1 MFILKND
8 LLYYLKNL
16 DIGGFLMKLI
26 RYLFLIIDSA
36 IYSFISYAYQM
47 FSFMSQIRIF
57 ESDEMKDIANR
68 VYILIGVIA
77 MFFVAYALICAIIN
91 PENATKG
98 KNSSITG
105 ILKNIIIAIIGIA
118 IVPSIF
124 NYAYDFQK
132 TVLCSNLIEKL
143 FLGNVG
149 NVDDDSN
156 ANMGNQLELLLFKSF
171 YYIAKYEEDTGDGIT
186 ISNTNGVDDSVWATA
201 AKNITNYNNNKS
213 LYDAFQSIESGEG
226 TIAEELNGFDV
237 SVHEGTIKYLFLL
250 STIAGLY
257 CAYVLLG
264 FVIDMGVRSVKL
276 AYLQLI
282 APLPIFSMVIPGQ
295 KKVFDNW
302 LKKTTSCFM
311 EVFVRVIAMTFAFYA
326 IKYLRPWIFG
336 KGMNEVICGANT
348 IGGTTK
354 LLAQAV
360 YILGIFAFLKQL
372 PKFISDLLPGFDSKG
387 FKLGLGNALAETG
400 GLQMLGAAGG
410 ALTSGI
416 RNGSM
421 AVKGFKETKGS
432 AWSKRARA
440 ALGGIGSTVAGF
452 ASGGARSFVKGKEAK
467 KWSDVAKFA
476 GEGADAATEAKLKRE
491 EYNELHNDG
500 EPLWRTRAHLNDAK
514 DKIGSFLSP
523 AEAQYKHYQN
533 LLKSINESTDAQKNM
548 VDAGKDFVSK
558 NEKDIIV
565 DQFSYKDADGNNIPV
580 QNKKKISLK
589 QIREMYE
596 DADKLANS
604 SGNMKD
610 IKAARSAKN
619 AYDAA
624 LKEAEA
630 GALYGK
636 YGSAKIGATGLP
648 EIASGVFKSAQ
659 SYYSLIS
666 KNKDILL
673 NNSGLDKNS
682 SVYDEFEKSLNELLK
697 LDLTKATN
705 VDEFAKLENI
715 LKKKISITY
724 ANGKTADVEVG
735 TLMLGT
741 RAKDNVTAEAN
752 TLLDKINEQKDKK

>member
-26 RYLFLIIDSA
+26 RYLFLIIDSV
-36 IYSFISYAYQM
+36 IYGFISYAYQM

-57 ESDEMKDIANR
+57 ENDEMKDIANR

-98 KNSSITG
+98 KNSSVTG
-105 ILKNIIIAIIGIA
+105 IVKNIIFAIIGIA

-143 FLGNVG
+143 FLGNDVNG
-149 NVDDDSN
+149 DTDSN

-171 YYIAKYEEDTGDGIT
+171 YYIANYEEDTGDGTT
-186 ISNTNGVDDSVWATA
+186 IGNTNGVDDSVWATV

-226 TIAEELNGFDV
+226 SISEELNGFDV
-237 SVHEGTIKYLFLL
+237 SIHEGTIKYLFLL

-336 KGMNEVICGANT
+336 NGMNEVICGANT

-476 GEGADAATEAKLKRE
+476 GEGADAATEAKFKRQ
-491 EYNELHNDG
+491 EYNDLHNDG
-500 EPLWRTRAHLNDAK
+500 EPLWRTRAHLSDAK

-523 AEAQYKHYQN
+523 AEAQYKHLQN
-533 LLKSINESTDAQKNM
+533 VLKPVNETADSGKAMMDA
-548 VDAGKDFVSK
+548 AKDYVS
-558 NEKDIIV
+558 NHEKDIRV
-565 DQFSYKDADGNNIPV
+565 TNFKFTDADGIEHEIKDND
-580 QNKKKISLK
+580 QYSLAKFK
-589 QIREMYE
+589 QVWE
-596 DADKLANS
+596 DAEKTANS
-604 SGNMKD
+604 TGNRID
-610 IKAARSAKN
+610 IDYARSAK
-619 AYDAA
+619 AQYDAA
-624 LKEAEA
+624 VKAA
-630 GALYGK
+630 QIGALAGQYGTDDNGNIDGEI
-636 YGSAKIGATGLP
+636 YAKIQTYQSNLRKNRDIILSNSGYDESSLRYKNFAESLDNIINLDLSKKSNLNTFVTFTEQLKRKDNNDIEVGSF
-648 EIASGVFKSAQ
+648 EASKTAKNNISAQ
-659 SYYSLIS
+659 S
-666 KNKDILL
+666 
-673 NNSGLDKNS
+673 G
-682 SVYDEFEKSLNELLK
+682 
-697 LDLTKATN
+697 A
-705 VDEFAKLENI
+705 
-715 LKKKISITY
+715 
-724 ANGKTADVEVG
+724 
-735 TLMLGT
+735 
-741 RAKDNVTAEAN
+741 
-752 TLLDKINEQKDKK
+752 LLDKINEQKDKK

>member
-26 RYLFLIIDSA
+26 RYLFLIIDSV
-36 IYSFISYAYQM
+36 IYGFISYAYQM

-57 ESDEMKDIANR
+57 ENDEMKDIANR

-98 KNSSITG
+98 KNSSVTG
-105 ILKNIIIAIIGIA
+105 IVKNIIFAIIGIA

-143 FLGNVG
+143 FLGN
-149 NVDDDSN
+149 NVNGDTDSN

-171 YYIAKYEEDTGDGIT
+171 YYIANYEEDTGDGTT
-186 ISNTNGVDDSVWATA
+186 IGNTNGVDDSVWATV

-226 TIAEELNGFDV
+226 SISEELNGFDV
-237 SVHEGTIKYLFLL
+237 SIHEGTIKYLFLL

-336 KGMNEVICGANT
+336 NGMNEVICGANT

-410 ALTSGI
+410 MGTAGI
-416 RNGSM
+416 RNLAATSRKAWNNASTAWKNGDK
-421 AVKGFKETKGS
+421 KGAIFKG
-432 AWSKRARA
+432 
-440 ALGGIGSTVAGF
+440 LGGAAATAASTVAGA
-452 ASGGARSFVKGKEAK
+452 ASGGARAFIKGKDSK
-467 KWSDVAKFA
+467 KWSDVAKYA
-476 GEGADAATEAKLKRE
+476 GEGADAAMEAKLKRE
-491 EYNELHNDG
+491 DYKA
-500 EPLWRTRAHLNDAK
+500 AHGGTVLGTAAGHISDAK
-514 DKIGSFLSP
+514 DRIFDFPNAHSANYAYENKKHSGISKITAASKAIDDELNTYIEKNESKLLYNNETIAKWKQKASSADSLLDGLTK
-523 AEAQYKHYQN
+523 EKAQYLARGYTENDQ
-533 LLKSINESTDAQKNM
+533 I
-548 VDAGKDFVSK
+548 V
-558 NEKDIIV
+558 KDINTKI
-565 DQFSYKDADGNNIPV
+565 DQAQSEA
-580 QNKKKISLK
+580 
-589 QIREMYE
+589 
-596 DADKLANS
+596 
-604 SGNMKD
+604 
-610 IKAARSAKN
+610 IKAAATVKTAQKDIRVKMRKGEAIESLDSNGNKVTFQMDKAVGAKVTQLFTDYN
-619 AYDAA
+619 TALKDHASYLIDNKQAYDDAMNI
-624 LKEAEA
+624 L
-630 GALYGK
+630 
-636 YGSAKIGATGLP
+636 
-648 EIASGVFKSAQ
+648 ASNDFR
-659 SYYSLIS
+659 
-666 KNKDILL
+666 
-673 NNSGLDKNS
+673 S
-682 SVYDEFEKSLNELLK
+682 SVEN
-697 LDLTKATN
+697 TK
-705 VDEFAKLENI
+705 DFI
-715 LKKKISITY
+715 
-724 ANGKTADVEVG
+724 
-735 TLMLGT
+735 
-741 RAKDNVTAEAN
+741 DNVKIADARVVTKMNQEGEAAR
-752 TLLDKINEQKDKK
+752 KQQEKK

>member
-105 ILKNIIIAIIGIA
+105 IVKNIIFAIIGIA

-143 FLGNVG
+143 FLGN
-149 NVDDDSN
+149 NVNSDSDSN

-171 YYIAKYEEDTGDGIT
+171 YYIAKYEEDTGDGTT
-186 ISNTNGVDDSVWATA
+186 ISNTNGVDDSVWATVA
-201 AKNITNYNNNKS
+201 QNITNYNNNKS

-302 LKKTTSCFM
+302 LKKTSSCFM

-336 KGMNEVICGANT
+336 KGMNEVVCGANT

-410 ALTSGI
+410 MVTAGT
-416 RNGSM
+416 RNLSATGRKAWNNAST
-421 AVKGFKETKGS
+421 AWKNGDKKGAIFKGL
-432 AWSKRARA
+432 AGA
-440 ALGGIGSTVAGF
+440 AATAASTVAGA
-452 ASGGARSFVKGKEAK
+452 ASGGARAFVKGKDSK
-467 KWSDVAKFA
+467 KWSDVAKYA
-476 GEGADAATEAKLKRE
+476 GEGADAAMEAKLKRE
-491 EYNELHNDG
+491 DYKA
-500 EPLWRTRAHLNDAK
+500 AHGGTVLGTAAGHISDAK
-514 DKIGSFLSP
+514 DRIFDFPNAHSANYAYENKKHSGISKITAASKAIDDELNTYIEKNESKLLYNNETIAKWKQKASSADSLLDGLTK
-523 AEAQYKHYQN
+523 EKAQYLARGYTENDQ
-533 LLKSINESTDAQKNM
+533 I
-548 VDAGKDFVSK
+548 V
-558 NEKDIIV
+558 KDINTKI
-565 DQFSYKDADGNNIPV
+565 DQAQSEA
-580 QNKKKISLK
+580 
-589 QIREMYE
+589 
-596 DADKLANS
+596 
-604 SGNMKD
+604 
-610 IKAARSAKN
+610 IKAAATVKTAQKDIRVKMRKGEAIESLDSNGNKVTFQMDKAVDAKVTQLFTDYN
-619 AYDAA
+619 TALKDHASYLIDNKQAYDDAMNI
-624 LKEAEA
+624 L
-630 GALYGK
+630 
-636 YGSAKIGATGLP
+636 
-648 EIASGVFKSAQ
+648 ASNDFR
-659 SYYSLIS
+659 
-666 KNKDILL
+666 
-673 NNSGLDKNS
+673 S
-682 SVYDEFEKSLNELLK
+682 SVEN
-697 LDLTKATN
+697 TK
-705 VDEFAKLENI
+705 DFI
-715 LKKKISITY
+715 
-724 ANGKTADVEVG
+724 
-735 TLMLGT
+735 
-741 RAKDNVTAEAN
+741 DNVKIADARVVTKMNQEGEAAR
-752 TLLDKINEQKDKK
+752 KQQEKK

>member
-105 ILKNIIIAIIGIA
+105 IVKNIIFAIIGIA

-143 FLGNVG
+143 FLGN
-149 NVDDDSN
+149 NVNSDSDSN

-171 YYIAKYEEDTGDGIT
+171 YYIAKYEEDTGDGTT
-186 ISNTNGVDDSVWATA
+186 ISNTNGVDDSVWATVA
-201 AKNITNYNNNKS
+201 QNITNYNNNKS

-336 KGMNEVICGANT
+336 KGMNKVVCGANT
-348 IGGTTK
+348 IGGATK

-410 ALTSGI
+410 MVTAGT
-416 RNGSM
+416 RNLSATGRKVWNNAST
-421 AVKGFKETKGS
+421 AWKNGDKKGAIFKG
-432 AWSKRARA
+432 
-440 ALGGIGSTVAGF
+440 LGGAAATAASTVAGA
-452 ASGGARSFVKGKEAK
+452 ASGGARAFIKGKDSK
-467 KWSDVAKFA
+467 KWSDVAKYA
-476 GEGADAATEAKLKRE
+476 GEGADAAMEAKLKRE
-491 EYNELHNDG
+491 EYRDAHNDG
-500 EPLWRTRAHLNDAK
+500 KPFWNARAHLNDVRSK
-514 DKIGSFLSP
+514 VGSFLSP
-523 AEAQYKHYQN
+523 DEAMYSHLQKSNKNISTVTDALKAADTAAGDVVTKNESNAKFIVKKFKFKDSSGIEHDVDNNSYTIAELRKMAEHQSEIAKQTGNQYDMAKAISMQN
-533 LLKSINESTDAQKNM
+533 QLDAIIKAGKKEVLSGNLGTDEGLDGKQHMNAAVYNSLKSVKSALEENKSEILNNIGYDQGTPAYDMAINAIDKTLSVNISDNNPDAFKDLGEIISGKNGLSTIANT
-548 VDAGKDFVSK
+548 SK
-558 NEKDIIV
+558 NH
-565 DQFSYKDADGNNIPV
+565 
-580 QNKKKISLK
+580 
-589 QIREMYE
+589 
-596 DADKLANS
+596 
-604 SGNMKD
+604 
-610 IKAARSAKN
+610 
-619 AYDAA
+619 
-624 LKEAEA
+624 
-630 GALYGK
+630 
-636 YGSAKIGATGLP
+636 
-648 EIASGVFKSAQ
+648 
-659 SYYSLIS
+659 
-666 KNKDILL
+666 
-673 NNSGLDKNS
+673 
-682 SVYDEFEKSLNELLK
+682 
-697 LDLTKATN
+697 
-705 VDEFAKLENI
+705 
-715 LKKKISITY
+715 
-724 ANGKTADVEVG
+724 
-735 TLMLGT
+735 
-741 RAKDNVTAEAN
+741 VTAEMNELAN
-752 TLLDKINEQKDKK
+752 KIQEKKDSSKK